1 MLDKNAPYC
10 TIGFQDT
17 KLRLIGIPLL
27 AMLMPIVFFDCNPF
41 NSGWTY
47 LKEFG
52 MTLIHV
58 TVYWHMDRGVVIL
71 FRKRYPYFQQ
81 YKKRVV
87 LQAITIVIV
96 TLVAQYFSYLLLG
109 GDNWNQYLEG
119 AVQPSQTKYF
129 LATSFVSVMILAIY
143 ESMYAF
149 DMWSMGVTQYERLK
163 KENVQA
169 QLDTL
174 KNQVNPHFLF
184 NSLNTLAALIPEDSD
199 LAVKF
204 VEKLSKVY
212 RFVLEI
218 KDKQFI
224 SLKEELKAI
233 DSYTFLL
240 KMRFGENINF
250 TRNIK
255 EQDEQLLLIPLS
267 IQMLIENAVKHNIIS
282 QTKPLHIKIHI
293 ENDFVVIEN
302 NLQLKKQI
310 QSSTKT
316 GLMNIQKRYALLSNK
331 APIFISN
338 EASFIVKLPLISIKQ
353 TTS

>member
-10 TIGFQDT
+10 TIGFQDN

-41 NSGWTY
+41 DSGLVY
-47 LKEFG
+47 LIEFG

-58 TVYWHMDRGVVIL
+58 TAYWHMDRGIVIL
-71 FRKRYPYFQQ
+71 FRKWYPYFQQ
-81 YKKRVV
+81 YKKRIV
-87 LQAITIVIV
+87 LQAITIIIL
-96 TLVAQYFSYLLLG
+96 TLLFQYFSYLFLG
-109 GDNWNQYLEG
+109 GDFWHQYMQG
-119 AVQPSQTKYF
+119 TVQPTQTKFF
-129 LATSFVSVMILAIY
+129 LATTFVSVMILAIY

-163 KENVQA
+163 KENIQA

-224 SLKEELKAI
+224 SLKDELKAI
-233 DSYTFLL
+233 DSYSFLL
-240 KMRFGENINF
+240 KMRFGENIQF

-255 EQDEQLLLIPLS
+255 ASDQQLLIIPLS
-267 IQMLIENAVKHNIIS
+267 IQMLVENAVKHNVIS
-282 QTKPLHIKIHI
+282 TDKPLHIELFI
-293 ENDFVVIEN
+293 EGDYVVVKN
-302 NLQLKKQI
+302 NLQPKKQI
-310 QSSTKT
+310 HSSTKT
-316 GLMNIQKRYALLSNK
+316 GLINIQKRYTLLSNK
-331 APIFISN
+331 EPIFIADN
-338 EASFIVKLPLISIKQ
+338 AFFIVKLPLIS
-353 TTS
+353 TLT